1 MVRAE
6 CTRKDTIDAKSIA
19 ALIDNHNIEVVT
31 ANIWVGIPDDKT
43 LQGGQMEIVA
53 IGPRKN
59 IYEETYRIISRIK
72 DTKNELCKKRSHR
85 EDKRH
90 QIRS

>member
-59 IYEETYRIISRIK
+59 IYEETYRIINRTK
-72 DTKNELCKKRSHR
+72 DTKNELCK
-85 EDKRH
+85 
-90 QIRS
+90 

>member
-72 DTKNELCKKRSHR
+72 DTKNELCK
-85 EDKRH
+85 
-90 QIRS
+90 